1 MTYEEILSTAV
12 EALLKFAECL
22 PSILDR
28 IARLAE
34 SDFPAMLLAA
44 ARSELPN
51 PDGEGLYTLWC
62 DGCGD
67 CDACCEEGSD
77 DKAQLDC
84 IRRFL
89 NKERL

>member
-1 MTYEEILSTAV
+1 MTYGEILSTAA
-12 EALLKFAECL
+12 ECLQKFAECL
-22 PSILDR
+22 PQLLER
-28 IARLAE
+28 MARLTA
-34 SDFPAMLLAA
+34 SDFPSMLLAA
-44 ARSELPN
+44 AKGELPN

-77 DKAQLDC
+77 DEAQLDC

>member
-12 EALLKFAECL
+12 EALQKFAECL
-22 PSILDR
+22 PQILDR
-28 IARLAE
+28 IARLTA

-44 ARSELPN
+44 ARAEMPN
-51 PDGEGLYTLWC
+51 PYGEGLYTLWC

-67 CDACCEEGSD
+67 CDACCKKGSD